1 METGSFIDAPKDLS
15 KEIERLEQLFSI
27 DTAKLKHIT
36 EHFVNELEKGLHTR

>member
-36 EHFVNELEKGLHTR
+36 DQFVNELEKGLHPR